1 MKYDSSL
8 IIKMANDETANNM
21 QQKITK
27 RQNARHNPKKVV
39 VVKKNNGKLE
49 VIQLKSL
56 TRFAPQMPEAA
67 PQQFNNKTLVSFA

>member
-1 MKYDSSL
+1 
-8 IIKMANDETANNM
+8 M

-49 VIQLKSL
+49 VIQGQVSDLTGNLDGNLDLSL
-56 TRFAPQMPEAA
+56 IQTQWRV
-67 PQQFNNKTLVSFA
+67 L